1 MNVIEKYSS
10 IMKDRVSLPRYEHVM
25 RVLETALF
33 INKAYNIDE
42 DRLAMSA
49 ILHDYAKEIPE
60 SERKAIAEDN
70 GCDSDHAYVGAVL
83 VEKELGIT
91 DKDILQGIACHTH
104 GLPNMCPLAKII
116 YIADRTEPSR
126 KYENPQR
133 MEHIKEL
140 ASTGQIDR
148 AVFLQVKENLRF
160 YNKNGIPLHKNT
172 IELYESVKDM
182 NENVMESAFS
192 LLLF

>member
-10 IMKDRVSLPRYEHVM
+10 LMKDKVSLPRYEHIM
-25 RVLETALF
+25 RVLETALA
-33 INKAYNIDE
+33 INKAYNINE
-42 DRLAMSA
+42 DKLATSA
-49 ILHDYAKEIPE
+49 LLHDYAKELPE
-60 SERKAIAEDN
+60 CERKAIAEDN

-83 VEKELGIT
+83 AKKELGIN
-91 DKDILQGIACHTH
+91 DEDILQGIACHTH
-104 GLPNMCPLAKII
+104 GLPNMCTLAKII

-140 ASTGQIDR
+140 ATNGDIDR

-172 IELYESVKDM
+172 IELYESIKDE
-182 NENVMESAFS
+182 NENVMESSFS